1 MKRLIKIP
9 RITANKGSS
18 ITFAPWEFV
27 GWRKRCVSNGKPTC
41 RLHRAETF
49 WEGKKND
56 CSRLNRRHNSSAVP
70 PETIDPSWLSA
81 GLCMIEEG
89 MKTLWIW
96 KGENYSENTLWV
108 VIWPFFI
115 VMIVSI
121 FDELV
126 HLFLEEKDTVKV
138 EGWGQLRII
147 EE

>member
-1 MKRLIKIP
+1 
-9 RITANKGSS
+9 
-18 ITFAPWEFV
+18 
-27 GWRKRCVSNGKPTC
+27 
-41 RLHRAETF
+41 
-49 WEGKKND
+49 
-56 CSRLNRRHNSSAVP
+56 
-70 PETIDPSWLSA
+70 
-81 GLCMIEEG
+81 MIEEG

-138 EGWGQLRII
+138 EGWG
-147 EE
+147 